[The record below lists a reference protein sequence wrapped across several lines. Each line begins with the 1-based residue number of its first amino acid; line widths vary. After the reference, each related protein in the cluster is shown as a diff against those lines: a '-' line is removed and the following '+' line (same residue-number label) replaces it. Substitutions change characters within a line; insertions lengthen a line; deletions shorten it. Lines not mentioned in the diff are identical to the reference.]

1 MRRYREIVF
10 TPAVEAMQEARGS
23 RALYARPS
31 TAPMPDGLTDDERE
45 FVAQRNS
52 FYVASINA
60 NGWPYIQHRGGPR
73 GFVKVVGP
81 ARLAFADY
89 AGNRQYLTTGNLIED
104 DRVSLFFMDYVER
117 VRLKMFAR
125 ARTVEHDDAP
135 SELLAAVVDE
145 AYHAKVERVFVFDV
159 ESTSWNCPQHI
170 AQRYDDEELAE
181 QLAPLQARI
190 AELEAQLRRASVLTG
205 NS

>member
-1 MRRYREIVF
+1 MRRYREIAL
-10 TPAVEAMQEARGS
+10 TPAVEAVQEARGS
-23 RALYARPS
+23 RALYSRPS
-31 TAPMPDGLTDDERE
+31 SAPMPDGLTDDERE
-45 FVAQRNS
+45 FIAQRNS

-73 GFVKVVGP
+73 GFVKVIGA

-89 AGNRQYLTTGNLIED
+89 AGNRQYLTTGNLTED

-125 ARTVEHDDAP
+125 AHTVERGEAP
-135 SELLAAVVDE
+135 PELLAAVIDE

-170 AQRYDDEELAE
+170 AQRYDDDELAE
-181 QLAPLQARI
+181 RLAPLQARI
-190 AELEAQLRRASVLTG
+190 AELEEQLRRQAGQT
-205 NS
+205 